1 MTDIAA
7 LEARLAAAMERIA
20 HGLAAFS
27 DAPPASAG
35 DDGSEVAA
43 LRLALEEEK
52 TANAQLNERVRAI
65 REKQDMMVDQLE
77 KRVLRLQDRVATQE
91 AEIGQLR
98 RVNAQ
103 LRENSKVLR
112 EAAAGS
118 VDAHFLNRTMM
129 TELEATR
136 AAQAADRSEL
146 DAIIAELVPLVEESS
161 DV

>member
-7 LEARLAAAMERIA
+7 LEARLTAAMERIA
-20 HGLAAFS
+20 NGLAALS
-27 DAPPASAG
+27 APLPVSAR
-35 DDGSEVAA
+35 DDGAETAA
-43 LRLALEEEK
+43 LRQALDEEK

-77 KRVLRLQDRVATQE
+77 KRVHRLQDRVASQE
-91 AEIGQLR
+91 TEIGQLR

-103 LRENSKVLR
+103 LRENSKMLR

-118 VDAHFLNRTMM
+118 VDAHLLNKTMLM
-129 TELEATR
+129 ELEATR
-136 AAQAADRSEL
+136 AAQSADRSEL
-146 DAIIAELVPLVEESS
+146 DAIIAELAPLIEEST